1 MELAKKLTALRKDKG
16 LTQIEVAE
24 ELNVSRQAVSKWE
37 VGDTV
42 PSTAN
47 LKYLARLYE
56 VPLEYLFN
64 EDAASPPEERTV
76 EALAGN
82 PAEERTVE
90 ALAGNPADE
99 GDKDYAGQVRFW
111 KGLAVAAMILCV
123 ILSAILLYIKV
134 FEKSG
139 NLPNTNQTTEIKEG
153 SIELNPGGGFDLE
166 W

>member
-1 MELAKKLTALRKDKG
+1 MGLAEKLTALRREKG

-56 VPLEYLFN
+56 VPLEYLFD
-64 EDAASPPEERTV
+64 EDAAS
-76 EALAGN
+76 

-90 ALAGNPADE
+90 ALAGSPTDE

-123 ILSAILLYIKV
+123 ILSAIILYIKIS
-134 FEKSG
+134 EKPDDYQNSTFIESVEGVIVEPSG
-139 NLPNTNQTTEIKEG
+139 
-153 SIELNPGGGFDLE
+153 SFDFD

>member
-1 MELAKKLTALRKDKG
+1 MELAEKLTALRKDKG

-76 EALAGN
+76 EALAGS
-82 PAEERTVE
+82 PT
-90 ALAGNPADE
+90 DE

>member
-82 PAEERTVE
+82 PA
-90 ALAGNPADE
+90 DE

>member
-1 MELAKKLTALRKDKG
+1 MGLAEKLTALRKDKG

-42 PSTAN
+42 PSTGN

-56 VPLEYLFN
+56 VPLEYLFD
-64 EDAASPPEERTV
+64 EDAAS
-76 EALAGN
+76 

-90 ALAGNPADE
+90 ALTGSPTDE

-123 ILSAILLYIKV
+123 ILSAIILYIKIS
-134 FEKSG
+134 EKPDDYQNSTFIESVEGVIVEPSG
-139 NLPNTNQTTEIKEG
+139 
-153 SIELNPGGGFDLE
+153 SFDFD

>member
-1 MELAKKLTALRKDKG
+1 MGLAEKLTALRKDKG

-56 VPLEYLFN
+56 VPLEYLFD
-64 EDAASPPEERTV
+64 EDAAS
-76 EALAGN
+76 

-99 GDKDYAGQVRFW
+99 GDKDCAGQVRFW
-111 KGLAVAAMILCV
+111 KGLAIAAMILCV
-123 ILSAILLYIKV
+123 ILSAILLYIKISKKPDDYQNSTFIESV
-134 FEKSG
+134 EGVIVEPSG
-139 NLPNTNQTTEIKEG
+139 
-153 SIELNPGGGFDLE
+153 SFDFD

>member
-1 MELAKKLTALRKDKG
+1 MGLAEKLTALRKDKG

-64 EDAASPPEERTV
+64 EDAT
-76 EALAGN
+76 G

-90 ALAGNPADE
+90 ALAGSPTDE
-99 GDKDYAGQVRFW
+99 GDKDRAGQVRFW

-123 ILSAILLYIKV
+123 ILSAILLYIKIS
-134 FEKSG
+134 EKPDDYQNSTFIESVEGVIVEPSG
-139 NLPNTNQTTEIKEG
+139 
-153 SIELNPGGGFDLE
+153 SFDFD

>member
-1 MELAKKLTALRKDKG
+1 MELAEKLTALRREKG

-76 EALAGN
+76 EALAGS
-82 PAEERTVE
+82 PT
-90 ALAGNPADE
+90 DE

-111 KGLAVAAMILCV
+111 KGLAAAAMILCV
-123 ILSAILLYIKV
+123 ILSAILLYIKIS
-134 FEKSG
+134 EKPDDYQNSTFIESVEGVIVEPSG
-139 NLPNTNQTTEIKEG
+139 
-153 SIELNPGGGFDLE
+153 SFDFD

>member
-1 MELAKKLTALRKDKG
+1 MELAEKLTTLRKDKG

-37 VGDTV
+37 VGDTI

-64 EDAASPPEERTV
+64 EDAASPLEERTV
-76 EALAGN
+76 EALAGS
-82 PAEERTVE
+82 
-90 ALAGNPADE
+90 PADE
-99 GDKDYAGQVRFW
+99 GKKDCAGQVRFW
-111 KGLAVAAMILCV
+111 KRLAVAAMILCV
-123 ILSAILLYIKV
+123 ILSAILFYIKIS
-134 FEKSG
+134 EKPG
-139 NLPNTNQTTEIKEG
+139 DLPNTNQTTEIKEG

>member
-1 MELAKKLTALRKDKG
+1 MGLAEKLTALRKDKG

-42 PSTAN
+42 PSTGN

-56 VPLEYLFN
+56 VPLEYLFD
-64 EDAASPPEERTV
+64 EDAAS
-76 EALAGN
+76 

-90 ALAGNPADE
+90 ALTGSPTDE

-153 SIELNPGGGFDLE
+153 TIELNPGGGFDLE

>member
-24 ELNVSRQAVSKWE
+24 ELNASRQAVSKWE

-82 PAEERTVE
+82 PAD
-90 ALAGNPADE
+90 G

>member
-1 MELAKKLTALRKDKG
+1 MELAEKLTALRKDKG

-56 VPLEYLFN
+56 VPLEYLFD
-64 EDAASPPEERTV
+64 EDAAS
-76 EALAGN
+76 

-90 ALAGNPADE
+90 ALAGSPTDE

>member
-1 MELAKKLTALRKDKG
+1 MGLAEKLTALRRDKG

-56 VPLEYLFN
+56 VPLEYLFD
-64 EDAASPPEERTV
+64 EDAT
-76 EALAGN
+76 
-82 PAEERTVE
+82 
-90 ALAGNPADE
+90 
-99 GDKDYAGQVRFW
+99 
-111 KGLAVAAMILCV
+111 
-123 ILSAILLYIKV
+123 ILLYIKV

>member
-42 PSTAN
+42 PSTGN

-64 EDAASPPEERTV
+64 EDAT
-76 EALAGN
+76 G

-90 ALAGNPADE
+90 ALAGNPADG
-99 GDKDYAGQVRFW
+99 GDKDCAGQVRFW

-123 ILSAILLYIKV
+123 ILSAILLYIKIS
-134 FEKSG
+134 EKPDDYQNSTFIESVEGVIVEPSG
-139 NLPNTNQTTEIKEG
+139 
-153 SIELNPGGGFDLE
+153 SFDFD

>member
-1 MELAKKLTALRKDKG
+1 MGLAEKLTALRRDKG

-42 PSTAN
+42 PSTSN

-64 EDAASPPEERTV
+64 EDAA
-76 EALAGN
+76 G

-90 ALAGNPADE
+90 ALAGSPADE
-99 GDKDYAGQVRFW
+99 GDKDCAGQVRFW
-111 KGLAVAAMILCV
+111 KRLAAAAMILCV
-123 ILSAILLYIKV
+123 ILSAILFYIKIS
-134 FEKSG
+134 EKTG
-139 NLPNTNQTTEIKEG
+139 NTQG
-153 SIELNPGGGFDLE
+153 SISAQESEVKEESIDGNFGSGFDLE

>member
-1 MELAKKLTALRKDKG
+1 MGLAEKLTALRKDKG

-64 EDAASPPEERTV
+64 EDAASPP
-76 EALAGN
+76 
-82 PAEERTVE
+82 EERTVE

>member
-1 MELAKKLTALRKDKG
+1 MGLAEKLTALRRDKG

-56 VPLEYLFN
+56 VPLEYLFD
-64 EDAASPPEERTV
+64 EDAT
-76 EALAGN
+76 G